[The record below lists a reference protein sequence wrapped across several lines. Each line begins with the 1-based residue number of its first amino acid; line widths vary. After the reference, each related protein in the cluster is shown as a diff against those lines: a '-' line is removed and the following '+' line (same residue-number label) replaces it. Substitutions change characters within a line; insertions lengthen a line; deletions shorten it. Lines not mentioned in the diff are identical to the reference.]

1 MQESRYFL
9 LLMVIPLLF
18 ISTPVLAHTKAFTTG
33 FKAGITNETEAQCN
47 VYGDATGLNP
57 AEYDCRSGFVQ
68 GQLKLMQSTPQYQFG
83 LMAGKHDSII
93 ANSTNDAHE
102 CNIYTNIFQYNSC
115 TKGFDSTYH
124 YSYKGPLAII
134 AATTIHCNASKNA
147 SNSCYHLGE
156 NDGIYAATALIKIC
170 DRSSPQ
176 NPSGHHSSGYIL
188 GFKNGW
194 QSANTASENN
204 DGSYGTNNCKE

>member
-33 FKAGITNETEAQCN
+33 FKAGITNETEARCY
-47 VYGDATGLNP
+47 VYDDATGFNS

-115 TKGFDSTYH
+115 AKGFDSTYR

-134 AATTIHCNASKNA
+134 AATAVHCNASKNA

-156 NDGIYAATALIKIC
+156 NDGIFAATALIKIC
-170 DRSSPQ
+170 HRSLPQ
-176 NPSGHHSSGYIL
+176 NPSGHHSAGYIV

-194 QSANTASENN
+194 QNANTASENI